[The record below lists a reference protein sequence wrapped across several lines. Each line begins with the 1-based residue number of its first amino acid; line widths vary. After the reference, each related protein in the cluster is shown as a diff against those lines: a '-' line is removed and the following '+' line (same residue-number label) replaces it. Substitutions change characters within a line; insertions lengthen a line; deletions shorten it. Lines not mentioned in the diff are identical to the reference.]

1 MPFVV
6 RAFPLLPG
14 KEEELRQFAAE
25 LSGPRRAEAA
35 EFYGSFSVPRESWH
49 LQQTP
54 NGALVIGVTEVGEVE
69 ATAQKY
75 AASNRPFDRWFKDQ
89 VKRLTGIDPDSE
101 PLGPPTEE
109 VFSFD
114 AGEGRR

>member
-14 KEEELRQFAAE
+14 KEEELRQMLAE
-25 LSGPRRAEAA
+25 LSGPRCAEAA
-35 EFYGSFSVPRESWH
+35 EFYGSFSVTHESVH

-54 NGALVIGVTEVGEVE
+54 NGALVIAVTELGDPVE
-69 ATAQKY
+69 ETARAY
-75 AASNRPFDRWFKDQ
+75 AASQRPFDRWFKDCI
-89 VKRLTGIDPDSE
+89 KRITGIDPDTQ

-109 VFSFD
+109 VFSFT
-114 AGEGRR
+114 AR

>member
-14 KEEELRQFAAE
+14 KEEELRQFVAE
-25 LSGPRRAEAA
+25 CSGPRCAEAG
-35 EFYGSFSVPRESWH
+35 EFYRSFAVAHESWH

-54 NGALVIGVTEVGEVE
+54 NGALVIAVTELGEPAE
-69 ATAQKY
+69 ETARKY
-75 AASNRPFDRWFKDQ
+75 AASERPFDRWFKDQ
-89 VKRLTGIDPDSE
+89 VKRLSGIDPDKE

-109 VFSFD
+109 VFSFT
-114 AGEGRR
+114 AR

>member
-1 MPFVV
+1 MPLVV

-14 KEEELRQFAAE
+14 KEEDLRQLVAE
-25 LSGPRRAEAA
+25 LSGPRRAEAD
-35 EFYGSFSVPRESWH
+35 EFYRSFAVAHESWH

-54 NGALVIGVTEVGEVE
+54 QGALVIGVTEIGEPVE
-69 ATAQKY
+69 EKAQSY
-75 AASNRPFDRWFKDQ
+75 AASSRPFDRWFKDQ

-109 VFSFD
+109 VFSFT
-114 AGEGRR
+114 AR

>member
-14 KEEELRQFAAE
+14 KEEELRQMFAE
-25 LSGPRRAEAA
+25 LSGPRCAEAA
-35 EFYGSFSVPRESWH
+35 EFYGSFSVTHESAY

-54 NGALVIGVTEVGEVE
+54 NGALVIAVTEVGEPVQE
-69 ATAQKY
+69 QARAY
-75 AASNRPFDRWFKDQ
+75 AASQRPFDRWFKDSIKQ
-89 VKRLTGIDPDSE
+89 LTGIDPDSE

-109 VFSFD
+109 LFSFS
-114 AGEGRR
+114 AR

>member
-1 MPFVV
+1 MPLVV

-49 LQQTP
+49 LQQTEHGP
-54 NGALVIGVTEVGEVE
+54 LVIGVTEIPEPVQEKANE
-69 ATAQKY
+69 Y
-75 AASNRPFDRWFKDQ
+75 AASTRPFDRWFKDK
-89 VKRLTGIDPDSE
+89 VKHLTGIDPDAE

-109 VFSFD
+109 IFNFE
-114 AGEGRR
+114 AGRH

>member
-14 KEEELRQFAAE
+14 REEELHRVVAE
-25 LSGPRRAEAA
+25 LSGPRRAEAD
-35 EFYGSFSVPRESWH
+35 EFYRSFGVVHESWH

-54 NGALVIGVTEVGEVE
+54 HGALVIGVTEIGGEVE
-69 ATAQKY
+69 ATAQRY
-75 AASNRPFDRWFKDQ
+75 AASSRPFDRWFKDQ

-109 VFSFD
+109 VFSFT
-114 AGEGRR
+114 AR